1 MISIKRGVFFLAL
14 IIFFSSLDGRKEAK
28 ENQGLTEAGE
38 FGRVCV
44 GVENVPGKTSLPRQG
59 PCLDTR
65 KEAKED
71 QGLTEAGEDGRI
83 RVGVENGV
91 LFSSLRRSLTDI
103 CLVGA
108 SISLRVRFFCR
119 RF

>member
-1 MISIKRGVFFLAL
+1 MIDTENGRFFLVL
-14 IIFFSSLDGRKEAK
+14 MIFFSSIKG
-28 ENQGLTEAGE
+28 
-38 FGRVCV
+38 
-44 GVENVPGKTSLPRQG
+44 
-59 PCLDTR
+59 R

-71 QGLTEAGEDGRI
+71 QGLTEAGEFGRV

-91 LFSSLRRSLTDI
+91 FFSLLHRSLTDI

-108 SISLRVRFFCR
+108 SISVRVRFFCR

>member
-1 MISIKRGVFFLAL
+1 MEEKKQKKIKASPRPRKLAGYMI
-14 IIFFSSLDGRKEAK
+14 
-28 ENQGLTEAGE
+28 GLK
-38 FGRVCV
+38 
-44 GVENVPGKTSLPRQG
+44 NVPGKTSLPRQG

-71 QGLTEAGEDGRI
+71 QGLTEAGENGR
-83 RVGVENGV
+83 VHVEMEKGV
-91 LFSSLRRSLTDI
+91 LFSSLHPSLTDI

-119 RF
+119 QF

>member
-1 MISIKRGVFFLAL
+1 MIGVIKGVFFLAFMF
-14 IIFFSSLDGRKEAK
+14 FFSSIKG
-28 ENQGLTEAGE
+28 
-38 FGRVCV
+38 
-44 GVENVPGKTSLPRQG
+44 
-59 PCLDTR
+59 R

-71 QGLTEAGEDGRI
+71 QGLTEAGEDGRV
-83 RVGVENGV
+83 RVGVDNGV
-91 LFSSLRRSLTDI
+91 LLSLLRRSLTDI

>member
-1 MISIKRGVFFLAL
+1 MIDIKKRRFFLAL
-14 IIFFSSLDGRKEAK
+14 IIFFS
-28 ENQGLTEAGE
+28 
-38 FGRVCV
+38 
-44 GVENVPGKTSLPRQG
+44 
-59 PCLDTR
+59 CLDTR

-71 QGLTEAGEDGRI
+71 QGLTEAGEFGRV

-119 RF
+119 QF